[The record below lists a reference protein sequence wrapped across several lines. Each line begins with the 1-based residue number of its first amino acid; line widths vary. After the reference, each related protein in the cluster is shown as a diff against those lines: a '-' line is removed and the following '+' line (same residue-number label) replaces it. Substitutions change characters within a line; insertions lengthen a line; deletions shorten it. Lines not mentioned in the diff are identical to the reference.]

1 MDINLFHAFF
11 GRFAVLIPL
20 LGLFFELGAIITQK
34 DLVSKIS
41 GAIVILGSLLA
52 IVAGLSGIEEYV
64 YLHSLNENQP
74 FRLHEILG
82 LILTSAFLFILIV
95 RSYLL
100 RKENVKLATFY
111 IFFYVIVVMVN
122 LFSNEVVVHTVRKT
136 GI

>member
-20 LGLFFELGAIITQK
+20 LGLFFELGAVITQK

-52 IVAGLSGIEEYV
+52 ILAGLSGIEEYV
-64 YLHSLNENQP
+64 YLRSLNENQP

-82 LILTSAFLFILIV
+82 LALTVAFLFILIV